1 MWINLDDLT
10 ELEDTSVFEFLIQPF
25 KSYEKDYDVQV
36 DVTIEMELNMR
47 VVARE
52 GYTFLDYLSDIG
64 GMQGMIASFIAAF
77 VVFWNYNNF
86 ANYMVQRL
94 YKIEKKDAKKKVY
107 TNYDD
112 RSEFIYPCC
121 MSNARDA
128 ICDILPSCLQ
138 CCRSG
143 KQDKSIAMGRD
154 KLEKESNIIEIIK
167 SRRYFNASLKILLSK
182 RQRMRLKERT
192 RYLHVNPRAKQNS
205 DSDAT
210 DFLTDELLTDPEE
223 RFLNGEEPKS
233 KIDIDLNGT
242 APFDNSNSRGTT
254 PSDSMK
260 KIDLGKNNNQKRD
273 RRRGVSQDYKNG
285 KNGGKDPDSDWQSD
299 FSEDEREDT
308 NRSRGKPKKEK
319 KPEPFGKLSKG
330 YVRKKTLA
338 ANGGK
343 NDRGQRNSYGSMS
356 SDSRRR

>member
-1 MWINLDDLT
+1 MPETRSIWLPINTQVQQTIPFKLFTSELFLQDMWINLDDLT
-10 ELEDTSVFEFLIQPF
+10 ELEDTSVFEFVIQPF
-25 KSYEKDYDVQV
+25 KSYEKDYEVQV

-47 VVARE
+47 IVARE

-94 YKIEKKDAKKKVY
+94 YKIEKNDAKKKVY

-128 ICDILPSCLQ
+128 FCDILPSCFQ

-143 KQDKSIAMGRD
+143 KQDKSIALGRD

-192 RYLHVNPRAKQNS
+192 RYLHVNPQAKQNS

-223 RFLNGEEPKS
+223 RFLNGEEPKK
-233 KIDIDLNGT
+233 KINIDLNGT
-242 APFDNSNSRGTT
+242 SAMDNSNSRGGTT
-254 PSDSMK
+254 PSDSMTK
-260 KIDLGKNNNQKRD
+260 FDIGRNN
-273 RRRGVSQDYKNG
+273 S
-285 KNGGKDPDSDWQSD
+285 
-299 FSEDEREDT
+299 
-308 NRSRGKPKKEK
+308 
-319 KPEPFGKLSKG
+319 
-330 YVRKKTLA
+330 
-338 ANGGK
+338 
-343 NDRGQRNSYGSMS
+343 
-356 SDSRRR
+356 